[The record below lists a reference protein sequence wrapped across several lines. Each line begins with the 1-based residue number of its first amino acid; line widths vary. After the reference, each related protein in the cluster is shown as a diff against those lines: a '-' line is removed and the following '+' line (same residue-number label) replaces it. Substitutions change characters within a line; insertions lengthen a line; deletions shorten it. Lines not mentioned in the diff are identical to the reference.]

1 MGMCKSQDFDG
12 YLLGF
17 MIMLSS
23 YLLIVNCIIISFCTL
38 TIKMVKNII
47 IVCNLP
53 TIIILDIQFEK
64 LTIFTTHICHTNHI
78 NVCQNQNYICPQ
90 LTNESTGLSHVT
102 LSWPMA
108 AHKTGHVTCGCSAAV
123 MSADKLNI
131 KL

>member
-1 MGMCKSQDFDG
+1 
-12 YLLGF
+12 
-17 MIMLSS
+17 
-23 YLLIVNCIIISFCTL
+23 
-38 TIKMVKNII
+38 MVKNII

-78 NVCQNQNYICPQ
+78 NVCQNQNYICPP
-90 LTNESTGLSHVT
+90 LTNESTGLGHVT

-108 AHKTGHVTCGCSAAV
+108 TRKIDHVTRGCSAAV

>member
-1 MGMCKSQDFDG
+1 MGMCKSQDFDEC
-12 YLLGF
+12 YYIYDNAF
-17 MIMLSS
+17 II
-23 YLLIVNCIIISFCTL
+23 LIVNCIIISFCTL

-47 IVCNLP
+47 IICNLP

-78 NVCQNQNYICPQ
+78 NVCQNQNYICLP
-90 LTNESTGLSHVT
+90 LTNESTGLSQVT

-108 AHKTGHVTCGCSAAV
+108 ARETDHVTHGCSAAV